1 MQLVAG
7 IFHSTFYHF
16 RHRNVEYDLFVQRFF
31 NRKIW
36 IIRFDYSIVLVILF
50 FQSSIVFI
58 KSSLLMNK
66 LKWDVFWLN
75 SLNKKLSFDE
85 LNVSN
90 FYGYCTH
97 SPFQLLAVTKRAACC
112 FYLYVGTK
120 WICIRAYSH
129 CMVNNIIYSHSSNL
143 CWRDTITIS
152 SSHSSNWWGSVFAS
166 LAFSSCELRGTIVI
180 ATILHPLPFRASR
193 SRWHSYHLSSSMFDR
208 RDTAKS
214 TYIAL

>member
-1 MQLVAG
+1 MLN
-7 IFHSTFYHF
+7 TTC
-16 RHRNVEYDLFVQRFF
+16 LFNEVF

-66 LKWDVFWLN
+66 LKWDVFLLN

-97 SPFQLLAVTKRAACC
+97 SPFQLLAVTKQAAC
-112 FYLYVGTK
+112 LYVGMIWTDIFLFT
-120 WICIRAYSH
+120 WHHIRIAWSTISYL
-129 CMVNNIIYSHSSNL
+129 HSSNYQ
-143 CWRDTITIS
+143 CWRDILFAFIELLSGFAFACIQQLRVAMDNCHCDDITFS
-152 SSHSSNWWGSVFAS
+152 FS
-166 LAFSSCELRGTIVI
+166 LQL
-180 ATILHPLPFRASR
+180 
-193 SRWHSYHLSSSMFDR
+193 
-208 RDTAKS
+208 
-214 TYIAL
+214 

>member
-1 MQLVAG
+1 MLN
-7 IFHSTFYHF
+7 TTC
-16 RHRNVEYDLFVQRFF
+16 LFNEVF

-112 FYLYVGTK
+112 FYFYVRTK

-129 CMVNNIIYSHSSNL
+129 CMVNNIIYSHSSKFVLARYNNHIL
-143 CWRDTITIS
+143 FAFIELMRLRVRFACVQQLRVTRDNCHCDDIAS
-152 SSHSSNWWGSVFAS
+152 SSSSRFAVAM
-166 LAFSSCELRGTIVI
+166 AFISFVVVDVRSSRHC
-180 ATILHPLPFRASR
+180 
-193 SRWHSYHLSSSMFDR
+193 
-208 RDTAKS
+208 
-214 TYIAL
+214 